1 MTDVAVVICT
11 YSAARWDDLTR
22 AVASV
27 QAQRPAPGRIVVVS
41 DGDVEL
47 LRRVNAEL
55 PGVTGVINQGQRGLS
70 GARNAG
76 IAAADEEIVAFIDD
90 DAEAQPG
97 WLAALVEAYSE
108 PLVAGVGGA
117 VEPRWD
123 GPRPNW
129 FPEEFDWVVGCSYR
143 GSPTTRSRQRNFIGA
158 NMSFRRDVFDA
169 AGGFV
174 DGIGRVGSRP
184 VGCEET
190 ELCLRIARA
199 NPSAQLLHEP
209 AARVSHRVPAERAT
223 WSYFVRRCWS
233 EGLSKAVVTRLHGRG
248 AGLASERS
256 YTARV
261 LPQGFFGSLL
271 RGAPSR
277 AIAIAVGLLA
287 TSAGYALGAVRGGGG
302 S

>member
-27 QAQRPAPGRIVVVS
+27 RSQQPAPRRIVVVS
-41 DGDVEL
+41 DGDQEL
-47 LRRVNAEL
+47 LRRVNEEL
-55 PGVTGVINQGQRGLS
+55 PGVTGVINEGQRGLS

-76 IAAADEEIVAFIDD
+76 IAATDEEVVAFIDD

-97 WLAALVEAYSE
+97 WLAALAEPYSE

-123 GPRPNW
+123 RPRPSW

-143 GSPTTRSRQRNFIGA
+143 GSPTIRSRQRNFIGA
-158 NMSFRRDVFDA
+158 NMSFRRGVFEE

-190 ELCLRIARA
+190 ELCLRIASA
-199 NPSAQLLHEP
+199 DPSAQLLHEP
-209 AARVSHRVPAERAT
+209 AARVSHRVPADRAT

-233 EGLSKAVVTRLHGRG
+233 EGLSKAAVTRLHGSG
-248 AGLASERS
+248 SGLASERS

-271 RGAPSR
+271 RGVPAR
-277 AIAIAVGLLA
+277 AGAIAVGLLA
-287 TSAGYALGAVRGGGG
+287 TSAGYVVGALRERGGR
-302 S
+302 